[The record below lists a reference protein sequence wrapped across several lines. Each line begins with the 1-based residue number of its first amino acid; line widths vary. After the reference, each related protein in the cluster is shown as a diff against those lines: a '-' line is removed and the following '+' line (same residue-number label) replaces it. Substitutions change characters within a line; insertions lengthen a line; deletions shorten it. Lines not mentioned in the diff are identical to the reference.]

1 MVHTW
6 LKHGRRL
13 LRRRDR
19 EWGKEE
25 EQKRKQQEQD
35 TLMWEQQLEQGRA
48 KREQERRDIL
58 LYEGTDAQKLES
70 RSLMKANWHQ
80 SWPGFCPGF

>member
-1 MVHTW
+1 MAEGCSDEDT
-6 LKHGRRL
+6 
-13 LRRRDR
+13 

-48 KREQERRDIL
+48 NREQERRDIL
-58 LYEGTDAQKLES
+58 LYEGTDVQKLES
-70 RSLMKANWHQ
+70 QSLMKANWQQ